1 MSKIALRVMQDL
13 VDFNN
18 NKPDGIYLYTD
29 KNNIFKN
36 YALIIGPKNTPYFG
50 GNFIFEINFPK
61 NYPNSPPSVKL
72 LTTNKTVRFNPNLYE
87 CGKVCLSILGT
98 WNGPSWKK
106 VMNLRLVLLSIQSLL
121 NEFPVVNEPGF
132 EDVTPSDE
140 KSIEY
145 NHYIIYYNYKI
156 AIIEIINKLNKE
168 DITYVDYFK
177 NEIINE
183 FKKNLKQL
191 DEDIKSYQ
199 ITIGEKKPKKAM
211 YFMKNTNI
219 LDFIDLNLEFE
230 KIKENFSLSE
240 LS

>member
-29 KNNIFKN
+29 KNNIFNN

-50 GNFIFEINFPK
+50 GNFIFEIKFPK
-61 NYPNSPPSVKL
+61 NYPSSPPFVKL
-72 LTTNKTVRFNPNLYE
+72 LTTDKTVRFNPNLYE

-106 VMNLRLVLLSIQSLL
+106 VMNIRLVLLSIQSLL
-121 NEFPVVNEPGF
+121 NEFPVINEPGF
-132 EDVTPSDE
+132 EDVKPDDE

-168 DITYVDYFK
+168 DIAYINYFK
-177 NEIINE
+177 NEIISE

-191 DEDIKSYQ
+191 DDDIKSYQ
-199 ITIGEKKPKKAM
+199 IIIGEKIPKKAM
-211 YFMKNTNI
+211 YFMKNKNI
-219 LDFIDLNLEFE
+219 LDFINLNLEFE